1 MVATDGKVNGGSNR
15 KLHVD
20 LLKRQLDSLIFHP
33 KLFITKYLDVPKANK
48 IEGALDREPS

>member
-1 MVATDGKVNGGSNR
+1 MATDGKVNGGSNR